1 MTNKS
6 NPNDPYAKA
15 GVNIDDGNALI
26 KLIQSSVNA
35 THNKSVTVSYT
46 HLTLPTKALV

>member
-26 KLIQSSVNA
+26 KLIKSSVNA
-35 THNKSVTVSYT
+35 THNKSVMGGIGG
-46 HLTLPTKALV
+46 LLDCMN

>member
-6 NPNDPYAKA
+6 NSNDPYAKA

-26 KLIQSSVNA
+26 KLIKSSVE
-35 THNKSVTVSYT
+35 KVFQ
-46 HLTLPTKALV
+46 